1 MYFGVLSDNF
11 CPRNGAAF
19 QWVFEAEEDD
29 DLPVSYMQTYGDEF
43 QHQNRYIY
51 CILNSLNAT
60 NECRSVTFEN

>member
-29 DLPVSYMQTYGDEF
+29 DLPVAYMET
-43 QHQNRYIY
+43 
-51 CILNSLNAT
+51 
-60 NECRSVTFEN
+60 